1 MSSNF
6 GLRVV
11 GDSMVDAS
19 GGVSYPDGAMIVV
32 DPTLTPEAGDDVVLT
47 AGPGAGTSFK
57 RLDLDGGKQMLRS
70 LNGKYPTTAMPVG
83 AHIMGVVIQVQ
94 IEVRR

>member
-1 MSSNF
+1 MSANF
-6 GLRVV
+6 GLKVV

-19 GGVSYPDGAMIVV
+19 GGVSYPDGATIVV
-32 DPTLTPEAGDDVVLT
+32 DPTLEPEGGDDVAVELC
-47 AGPGAGTSFK
+47 AGTVMFK
-57 RLDLDGGKQMLRS
+57 RLELDGGKRMLRS

-83 AHIMGVVIQVQ
+83 AHITGVVVQVH

>member
-1 MSSNF
+1 
-6 GLRVV
+6 
-11 GDSMVDAS
+11 
-19 GGVSYPDGAMIVV
+19 
-32 DPTLTPEAGDDVVLT
+32 VLT